1 MAPLEVGPVSSS
13 RAERTFRSQA
23 ARRPPLS
30 TVISYSSVVRAR
42 IGCPCC
48 VRRASNGRLVRT
60 APILGRRRHS
70 SAVEQLFRKQ
80 QVLGS
85 NPSVGSISPF
95 RAQKALL
102 SDAEHG
108 LCSCRPVAG
117 LLTGEDRP
125 TISISPVG
133 WIPTKVA
140 RMGMVGRRP
149 GSRYT
154 PATFKRSSRGSRLA
168 WIPIVMP
175 RTAVPTPT
183 RTSPCGGRSSTA
195 RTRSTRERGAA

>member
-80 QVLGS
+80 QVRSSNLRVGS
-85 NPSVGSISPF
+85 NPLSRSESLVQAANLATSGCHNAEDLLTERSLG
-95 RAQKALL
+95 ALHEL
-102 SDAEHG
+102 LQAVASGRQAPMTARPG
-108 LCSCRPVAG
+108 LQALCRPNSWSTPLG
-117 LLTGEDRP
+117 RDLPGP
-125 TISISPVG
+125 TLAPVG
-133 WIPTKVA
+133 W
-140 RMGMVGRRP
+140 
-149 GSRYT
+149 
-154 PATFKRSSRGSRLA
+154 
-168 WIPIVMP
+168 
-175 RTAVPTPT
+175 
-183 RTSPCGGRSSTA
+183 
-195 RTRSTRERGAA
+195 